1 MPSPEALVYAVI
13 QSKEGFATVFDN
25 ARNDCCAK
33 QDSPVCAAINAVAK
47 GKTDIWSFHE
57 EGHLAVKQ
65 LAVSQLNMVDASR
78 NSVQ

>member
-1 MPSPEALVYAVI
+1 MPSPEALVDAFI
-13 QSKEGFATVFDN
+13 QSKEGLATVFDN

-33 QDSPVCAAINAVAK
+33 QNAPVCAAIDAVAR

-65 LAVSQLNMVDASR
+65 LAVFQLNMISASG
-78 NSVQ
+78 NFVQ